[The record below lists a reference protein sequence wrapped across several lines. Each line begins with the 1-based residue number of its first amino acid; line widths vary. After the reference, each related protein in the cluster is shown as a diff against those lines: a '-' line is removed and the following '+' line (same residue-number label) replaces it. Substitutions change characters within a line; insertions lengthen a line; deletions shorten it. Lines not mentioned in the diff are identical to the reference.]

1 MYILLSW
8 VWQTLHWRP
17 QWKSH
22 QLIWTSH
29 HRHSSR
35 FHIQVHAPI
44 FTAFPSSLTVAR
56 GAAASFE
63 ATLNAPPATVAWMKD
78 GKEVKEQAMKHRI
91 TASGNKVYCFFKQ
104 FQHAFHCT
112 FKLICTVDACEKM
125 MTTWNLTYHQWSI
138 TLLVTDRTCCL
149 LDKHLYNSHS
159 HHNTDPDN
167 AQVCLD
173 VMECTTGDAGQY
185 ALIITNKKGESKAAF
200 SLNVWPQKISS
211 VDLFWGKKA
220 SFLNPRDGGDP
231 PKGARSLKNWDFIPA
246 RAAPGS
252 PLLFI
257 LTCYLCKLTFII
269 PLQLRQHKSLIS

>member
-1 MYILLSW
+1 MHQFLSDRCTYCYLGFGKHCIGVLNGNHINWFEHHTTDTAPGFTSRFTPQSSLLSRARW
-8 VWQTLHWRP
+8 RWPEAQQLRLRRHWTRLQP
-17 QWKSH
+17 PSPGWRTGRR
-22 QLIWTSH
+22 W
-29 HRHSSR
+29 RSR
-35 FHIQVHAPI
+35 RWS
-44 FTAFPSSLTVAR
+44 TGSL
-56 GAAASFE
+56 
-63 ATLNAPPATVAWMKD
+63 PPGT
-78 GKEVKEQAMKHRI
+78 RSI
-91 TASGNKVYCFFKQ
+91 
-104 FQHAFHCT
+104 AFHYCT
-112 FKLICTVDACEKM
+112 SICTVGACEKM

-246 RAAPGS
+246 TAAPGS